1 MEEDDDTPVHASA
14 KIPLLVRTDCRK
26 LKPSVR
32 DAGFQAVPGW
42 VTFKSRVQELLRLAA
57 DDSLASGN
65 WKFDL
70 EERLKCASEHGYK
83 DRMVH
88 GRLLHYAVNTDALDP
103 AEREQSSASR
113 TKVVLEAGAKVN
125 STCGSG
131 EVAKELELQAIHMAA
146 GLGCLPGIR
155 LLLHHQ
161 ADINAM
167 STRNGLS
174 YYSPIHDAVFCK
186 QCDAL
191 KLLVSS
197 QADPMQPNADGMF
210 CIHLAAWV
218 GSTEIVHYLLKT
230 AQGDVEMLRRRA
242 KIRTGVRSTTTHA
255 LTALALA
262 SSAQQYPV
270 EDLLTLA
277 PFRYGQG
284 SFFSEIREIVHIN
297 PTVAAAIMDSID
309 KLPDQDRSRITT
321 WIVQEALRRHGRYS
335 NSLHLFGTSLVQCVS
350 DIIYHAPQ
358 AAAKILNALTV
369 DPIVADAV
377 AIRHPLPRTVSLSSN
392 DPLSQLFGIREDM
405 HCAYVADYAEP
416 DHCYK
421 TYSDYLSNSS
431 LPNLGLP
438 EWRMDNEKDEQD
450 YPDWHEKFA
459 PVPKRDQVQA
469 LNREVEVRVLC
480 LPNVLDLRVVHSM
493 KHVPI
498 LGFFAQRAV
507 LGCAQEL
514 WKLVFPVF
522 YMDTFVEM
530 LVTVLL
536 TDRAVRLQ
544 EGDHR
549 GLGEHPGELYNRL
562 SLSILIAEAAR
573 NTFRLGYY
581 MAMYKFC
588 YNFNNGLLSDR
599 VFGIPKLFFEMLR
612 ILLLQSSIF
621 LSMCFAAHSSHQF
634 SGAEV
639 FLDTVEDGAFDLGS
653 LCHVVLCLNCFTRWI
668 NNTNMLCVI
677 SGVGPKVISL
687 FSSLAPMGAILSVG
701 FFFFMAFLTPL
712 LSMRGKVSALRVAH
726 DLFSSMVRSDTNTLP
741 MLEGLD
747 QDSGLATAVC
757 QATMFLVAVIFTM
770 CYMNI
775 LIGMFCSVFSSIESR
790 SDLLFVRTRISVCER
805 YLLEPVWPSE
815 STRQLP
821 FILAFCLLVIWLLLV
836 LFWESYFVVP
846 GVLLA
851 TSLILAQAGLVQN
864 DVMDADIK
872 QNGYHMFQD
881 GEDAD
886 DSLLLEDPDENCNGE
901 SDHRAS
907 SRQATVA
914 SSSSSWS
921 EVDDD
926 DKPTERCLW
935 MCHSKSPV
943 PGEDFREDRF
953 ATIQS
958 QLHDLSCELLE
969 LRKGQLDLAA
979 SSESCKEDA
988 EVSAEKSS

>member
-1 MEEDDDTPVHASA
+1 MEELTPLHAAA
-14 KIPLLVRTDCRK
+14 KIPLLVRTDCHVLRPTVK
-26 LKPSVR
+26 
-32 DAGFQAVPGW
+32 DAGVQAAPGW
-42 VTFKSRVQELLRLAA
+42 VTFKSRVQELQKLAA
-57 DDSLASGN
+57 DDSLKTGN

-70 EERLKCASEHGYK
+70 EEHLKCASEHGYK

-88 GRLLHYAVNTDALDP
+88 GRILHYAVKADAL
-103 AEREQSSASR
+103 EGEQSSASR
-113 TKVVLEAGAKVN
+113 TKVVLEAGANVN
-125 STCGSG
+125 STFESG
-131 EVAKELELQAIHMAA
+131 APARKLELQAIHMAA
-146 GLGCLPGIR
+146 GLGCLPGVK

-161 ADINAM
+161 ADVNAM
-167 STRNGLS
+167 ATRSGLP
-174 YYSPIHDAVFCK
+174 YFLPIHDAVFCK
-186 QCDAL
+186 QYDAV

-197 QADPMQPNADGMF
+197 QADPHRPNADGLL

-218 GSTEIVHYLLKT
+218 GSTELAHYLLKT
-230 AQGDVEMLRRRA
+230 AQGDVDMLRKRA
-242 KIRTGVRSTTTHA
+242 KIYTGTRSTTTHA
-255 LTALALA
+255 LSALAVA
-262 SSAQQYPV
+262 CSAQQYPV

-277 PFRYGQG
+277 PFRYGKG
-284 SFFSEIREIVHIN
+284 SFFAEIREIVHIN
-297 PTVAAAIMDSID
+297 PTVAAAVMDSIE
-309 KLPDQDRSRITT
+309 KLPDQERSKIAT

-335 NSLHLFGTSLVQCVS
+335 NSMHCFGTSLVHCLS

-358 AAAKILNALTV
+358 VAAKILNTLTV

-377 AIRHPLPRTVSLSSN
+377 AIRHPLPRTVSLSSD

-416 DHCYK
+416 DHCYS
-421 TYSDYLSNSS
+421 TYSEYLSNSS

-438 EWRMDNEKDEQD
+438 EWRMNEKDDQD
-450 YPDWHEKFA
+450 FPEWHDKFA

-480 LPNVLDLRVVHSM
+480 VPNVLDLRVVHSM
-493 KHVPI
+493 ARVPI

-507 LGCAQEL
+507 LGCCKEF

-549 GLGEHPGELYNRL
+549 GLGEHPGELYNRF
-562 SLSILIAEAAR
+562 SLSILVAESVR

-581 MAMYKFC
+581 MAMFKLC
-588 YNFNNGLLSDR
+588 YNFKNGLLNDR

-612 ILLLQSSIF
+612 ILLLQAYIF
-621 LSMCFAAHSSHQF
+621 LSMSFAARSSHQF
-634 SGAEV
+634 SGE
-639 FLDTVEDGAFDLGS
+639 FLDTVEDWEVNIGS
-653 LCHVVLCLNCFTRWI
+653 LCHVTLCLNCFTRWV

-712 LSMRGKVSALRVAH
+712 LSMRGKVSAPRVAH

-741 MLEGLD
+741 VLEGLD
-747 QDSGLATAVC
+747 PESGLATAVC

-805 YLLEPVWPSE
+805 YLLEPVWPSW

-821 FILAFCLLVIWLLLV
+821 FILALCMLVIWLLLV
-836 LFWESYFVVP
+836 SFWESYRIVVG

-851 TSLILAQAGLVQN
+851 ASLILAQAGLMQN

-872 QNGYHMFQD
+872 QNGYHMFTD
-881 GEDAD
+881 AAEDSD
-886 DSLLLEDPDENCNGE
+886 DARLLEDPDDNCNGNSPSMDDQQE
-901 SDHRAS
+901 C
-907 SRQATVA
+907 SRTVRVA
-914 SSSSSWS
+914 SSSTWS
-921 EVDDD
+921 ELENDD

-943 PGEDFREDRF
+943 ADEDPRKDRF
-953 ATIQS
+953 AAIEA
-958 QLHDLSCELLE
+958 QLHALNVGLHE
-969 LRKGQLDLAA
+969 LRRGQFGLAA
-979 SSESCKEDA
+979 SECGSMEGA
-988 EVSAEKSS
+988 EMADEKFF